1 MKSAALCLLAI
12 SAPACNWVF
21 GIDPTL
27 LVDAGSGPGEAP
39 LPAGRLTWMIAATD
53 TLGNPI
59 AAAEFRAITPPPSA
73 KIGAITGALTD
84 VALDATGS
92 FETPRAFPGT
102 PWRLVYQLPNDIPRE
117 VHWRPGVGRVPHMVV
132 PLYGR
137 ADRAPIPG
145 PNTVMSLTPLGSPP
159 TTYNLPR
166 VFTIGVWTESLP
178 VPTTTGP
185 TFNYNLNQSTQL
197 SGPPGA
203 PERVKGDKVVLSEFQ
218 SIGGNCRAGN
228 GSAAFEL
235 DLIDGVSST
244 FRAETWRNTG
254 GAVIV
259 NGDSTGDRT
268 RVALSAGAAIGSVR
282 VVIQVGA
289 SPSSAMPMFTQRT
302 SFLGLRGPLVIAM
315 LECDVTFT
323 SALPIFSMP
332 AALSVFPRLAQL
344 QLTADRTTAG
354 AVLTSGVAAVSLMS
368 TDTANLDL
376 TLALPVAP
384 FRLGSLDL
392 SSTDG
397 SLLPGGTDPLVF
409 TFGNEAGMMV
419 PEYYEVVLHRIEGGS
434 AIPERAYTI
443 TSPTLTIERSVLA
456 GAGTQYVFQVRS
468 FLGAPGAA
476 DADFTRYSPM
486 QSSAVT
492 WTHSFITP

>member
-1 MKSAALCLLAI
+1 
-12 SAPACNWVF
+12 
-21 GIDPTL
+21 
-27 LVDAGSGPGEAP
+27 
-39 LPAGRLTWMIAATD
+39 
-53 TLGNPI
+53 
-59 AAAEFRAITPPPSA
+59 
-73 KIGAITGALTD
+73 
-84 VALDATGS
+84 
-92 FETPRAFPGT
+92 
-102 PWRLVYQLPNDIPRE
+102 
-117 VHWRPGVGRVPHMVV
+117 
-132 PLYGR
+132 
-137 ADRAPIPG
+137 
-145 PNTVMSLTPLGSPP
+145 
-159 TTYNLPR
+159 
-166 VFTIGVWTESLP
+166 
-178 VPTTTGP
+178 
-185 TFNYNLNQSTQL
+185 
-197 SGPPGA
+197 
-203 PERVKGDKVVLSEFQ
+203 
-218 SIGGNCRAGN
+218 
-228 GSAAFEL
+228 
-235 DLIDGVSST
+235 
-244 FRAETWRNTG
+244 
-254 GAVIV
+254 
-259 NGDSTGDRT
+259 
-268 RVALSAGAAIGSVR
+268 
-282 VVIQVGA
+282 
-289 SPSSAMPMFTQRT
+289 
-302 SFLGLRGPLVIAM
+302 
-315 LECDVTFT
+315 
-323 SALPIFSMP
+323 MP